1 MEVVTMKIL
10 ITGTSKGIGLA
21 LAKRYLELGHE
32 VYGLDLLESSIN
44 SKNYHHFVID
54 VSKKKQLP
62 EIDDIEVLIN
72 NAGLQNS
79 KDDID
84 NNLKSAIYVTEKYG
98 FGPSIKSILFN
109 ASASSRS
116 GFEFPE
122 YVASKAGM
130 VGYMKNVASRLAE
143 FGVTVNSIS
152 LGGVITESNRPV
164 MEDETAW
171 EEIMKATPMNKWMTE
186 SEVCDWVYF
195 LTMVNKSMS
204 GQDILIDNGEYNLN
218 STFVWPNTK

>member
-1 MEVVTMKIL
+1 MKIL

-21 LAKRYLELGHE
+21 LANRFLEQGHE

-44 SKNYHHFVID
+44 NNRYHHFIVD
-54 VSKKKQLP
+54 VSKKNKLP
-62 EIDDIEVLIN
+62 DIEGIEILIN
-72 NAGLQNS
+72 NAGLQNC

-98 FGPSIKSILFN
+98 FNSQIKSILFN

-143 FGVTVNSIS
+143 FGVIVNSIS
-152 LGGVITESNRPV
+152 LGGVITESNNPV
-164 MEDETAW
+164 MQDKEAW
-171 EEIMKATPMNKWMTE
+171 EKIMVATPLKKWMTE

-195 LTMVNKSMS
+195 LTMINKSMS
-204 GQDILIDNGEYNLN
+204 GEDILIDNGEYNLN
-218 STFVWPNTK
+218 STFVWPK

>member
-1 MEVVTMKIL
+1 MKIL

-21 LAKRYLELGHE
+21 LAKRYLDNGHQ

-44 SKNYHHFVID
+44 HKNYHHYIVD

-62 EIDDIEVLIN
+62 DINDVEILIN

-84 NNLKSAIYVTEKYG
+84 NNLKSAIFVTEKYG
-98 FGPSIKSILFN
+98 FNSNIKSILFN

-152 LGGVITESNRPV
+152 LGGVITESNGPV
-164 MEDETAW
+164 IENKEAW
-171 EEIMKATPMNKWMTE
+171 EEIMKATPMKKWMSET
-186 SEVCDWVYF
+186 EVCDWVYF
-195 LTMVNKSMS
+195 LTIVNKSMS

>member
-1 MEVVTMKIL
+1 MKIL

-21 LAKRYLELGHE
+21 LAKRYLDNGHQ

-44 SKNYHHFVID
+44 HKNYYHYIVD

-62 EIDDIEVLIN
+62 DISDVEILIN

-84 NNLKSAIYVTEKYG
+84 NNLKSAIFVTEKYG
-98 FGPSIKSILFN
+98 FNSNIKSILFN

-152 LGGVITESNRPV
+152 LGGVITESNAPV
-164 MEDETAW
+164 IEKKEAW
-171 EEIMKATPMNKWMTE
+171 EEIMKATPMKKWMSE
-186 SEVCDWVYF
+186 EEVCDWVYF
-195 LTMVNKSMS
+195 LTIVNKSMS

>member
-1 MEVVTMKIL
+1 MKVL
-10 ITGTSKGIGLA
+10 ITGTSKGIGFA

-44 SKNYHHFVID
+44 HKNYHHYIVD

-62 EIDDIEVLIN
+62 NIDDIEILIN
-72 NAGLQNS
+72 NAGLQNC

-84 NNLKSAIYVTEKYG
+84 NNLKSTIYVTEKYG
-98 FGPSIKSILFN
+98 FSSSIKSILFN

-130 VGYMKNVASRLAE
+130 VGYMKNVASRLAPQ
-143 FGVTVNSIS
+143 GVTVNSIS
-152 LGGVITESNRPV
+152 LGGVITESNKPV
-164 MEDETAW
+164 MEHQESWDK
-171 EEIMKATPMNKWMTE
+171 IMEVTPMKKWMTE

-195 LTMVNKSMS
+195 LTIVNKSMS

-218 STFVWPNTK
+218 STFVWPSK

>member
-1 MEVVTMKIL
+1 MKIL

-44 SKNYHHFVID
+44 DKNYHHYQVD

-62 EIDDIEVLIN
+62 NIEGIEILIN
-72 NAGLQNS
+72 NAGLQNCN
-79 KDDID
+79 DDID
-84 NNLKSAIYVTEKYG
+84 NNLKSTIYVTEKYG
-98 FGPSIKSILFN
+98 FSSSIKSILFN

-130 VGYMKNVASRLAE
+130 VGYMKNVASRLASQ
-143 FGVTVNSIS
+143 GVTVNSIS
-152 LGGVITESNRPV
+152 LGGVITESNKPV
-164 MEDETAW
+164 MEHQESWDK
-171 EEIMKATPMNKWMTE
+171 IMEVTPMKKWMTE

-195 LTMVNKSMS
+195 LTIVNKSMS

-218 STFVWPNTK
+218 STFVWPSK

>member
-1 MEVVTMKIL
+1 MKIL

-21 LAKRYLELGHE
+21 LAKRYLEQGHE
-32 VYGLDLLESSIN
+32 VFGLDLLESSIN
-44 SKNYHHFVID
+44 DKKYHHFVVD
-54 VSKKKQLP
+54 ASKKKQLP
-62 EIDDIEVLIN
+62 DIEGIEVLIN
-72 NAGLQNS
+72 NAGLQNC

-98 FGPSIKSILFN
+98 FNPLIKSILFN
-109 ASASSRS
+109 ASASARS

-152 LGGVITESNRPV
+152 LGGVITESNKPV

-171 EEIMKATPMNKWMTE
+171 EEIMKATPMGKWMTE
-186 SEVCDWVYF
+186 NEVCDWVYF

>member
-1 MEVVTMKIL
+1 MEVIKMKIL

-21 LAKRYLELGHE
+21 LAKRYLDNGHE

-44 SKNYHHFVID
+44 HKNYHHYIAD

-62 EIDDIEVLIN
+62 DIDGIEILIN

-84 NNLKSAIYVTEKYG
+84 NNLKSAIFTTEKYG
-98 FGPSIKSILFN
+98 FNPNIKSILFN

-130 VGYMKNVASRLAE
+130 VGYMKNVASRLAD

-152 LGGVITESNRPV
+152 LGGVITESNAPV
-164 MEDETAW
+164 IENKEAW
-171 EEIMKATPMNKWMTE
+171 EEIMKATPMKKWMSE

>member
-1 MEVVTMKIL
+1 MKIL

-21 LAKRYLELGHE
+21 LAKRYLDNGHQ

-44 SKNYHHFVID
+44 HKNYHHYIVD

-62 EIDDIEVLIN
+62 DINDVEILIN

-84 NNLKSAIYVTEKYG
+84 NNLKSAIFVTEKYG
-98 FGPSIKSILFN
+98 FNSNIKSILFN

-152 LGGVITESNRPV
+152 LGGVITESNGPV
-164 MEDETAW
+164 IENKEAW
-171 EEIMKATPMNKWMTE
+171 EEIMKATPMKKWMSE
-186 SEVCDWVYF
+186 IEVCDWVYF
-195 LTMVNKSMS
+195 LTIVNKSMS

-218 STFVWPNTK
+218 STFLWPNTK

>member
-1 MEVVTMKIL
+1 MKIL

-21 LAKRYLELGHE
+21 LAKRYLDNGHE

-44 SKNYHHFVID
+44 HKNYHHYKVD

-62 EIDDIEVLIN
+62 EIDGIEILIN

-84 NNLKSAIYVTEKYG
+84 NNLKSAIFVTEKYG
-98 FGPSIKSILFN
+98 FNPNIKSILFN
-109 ASASSRS
+109 ASASSGS

-152 LGGVITESNRPV
+152 LGGVITESNAPV
-164 MEDETAW
+164 MENKEAW
-171 EEIMKATPMNKWMTE
+171 EEIMKATPMKKWMSE

-195 LTMVNKSMS
+195 LTMVNESMS

-218 STFVWPNTK
+218 STFVWPK

>member
-1 MEVVTMKIL
+1 MKIL

-21 LAKRYLELGHE
+21 LAKRYLSQGHE

-44 SKNYHHFVID
+44 DKNYHHYNVD
-54 VSKKKQLP
+54 VSKKNKLP
-62 EIDDIEVLIN
+62 DIENVEVLIN
-72 NAGLQNS
+72 NAGLQNC

-98 FGPSIKSILFN
+98 FNPSIKSILFN

-130 VGYMKNVASRLAE
+130 VGYMKNVASRLAPY
-143 FGVTVNSIS
+143 GVTVNSIS
-152 LGGVITESNRPV
+152 LGGVLTESNKPV
-164 MEDETAW
+164 MDDEKSW
-171 EEIMKATPMNKWMTE
+171 EQIMEATPMKKWMTE

-204 GQDILIDNGEYNLN
+204 GEDILIDNGEYNLN
-218 STFVWPNTK
+218 STFVWPK

>member
-1 MEVVTMKIL
+1 MKIL

-21 LAKRYLELGHE
+21 LANRYLSLGHE
-32 VYGLDLLESSIN
+32 VYGLDLLDSSIEN
-44 SKNYHHFVID
+44 KNYHHYKVD
-54 VSKKKQLP
+54 VSKKRQLP
-62 EIDDIEVLIN
+62 DIEGIEVLIN
-72 NAGLQNS
+72 NAGLQNC

-98 FGPSIKSILFN
+98 LQDSIKSILFN

-130 VGYMKNVASRLAE
+130 VGYMKNVAARLAPK
-143 FGVTVNSIS
+143 GVIVNSIS
-152 LGGVITESNRPV
+152 LGGVITESNAPV
-164 MEDETAW
+164 MEDEKAW
-171 EEIMKATPMNKWMTE
+171 EEIMKATPLKKWMTE

-218 STFVWPNTK
+218 STFVWPDHR

>member
-1 MEVVTMKIL
+1 MKVL

-44 SKNYHHFVID
+44 HKNYHHYQVD

-62 EIDDIEVLIN
+62 NIDDIEILIN
-72 NAGLQNS
+72 NAGLQNC

-84 NNLKSAIYVTEKYG
+84 NNLKSTIYVTEKYC
-98 FGPSIKSILFN
+98 FSSSIKSILFN

-130 VGYMKNVASRLAE
+130 VGYMKNVASRLAPQ
-143 FGVTVNSIS
+143 GVTVNSIS
-152 LGGVITESNRPV
+152 LGGVITESNKPV
-164 MEDETAW
+164 MEHQESWDK
-171 EEIMKATPMNKWMTE
+171 IMEVTPMKKWMTE

-195 LTMVNKSMS
+195 LTIVNKSMS

-218 STFVWPNTK
+218 STFVWPSK

>member
-1 MEVVTMKIL
+1 
-10 ITGTSKGIGLA
+10 
-21 LAKRYLELGHE
+21 
-32 VYGLDLLESSIN
+32 LDLLESSISN
-44 SKNYHHFVID
+44 KNYHHFVVD

-62 EIDDIEVLIN
+62 EIEGVEILIN
-72 NAGLQNS
+72 NAGLQNC

-98 FGPSIKSILFN
+98 FNSSIKSILFN
-109 ASASSRS
+109 SSASSRS

-152 LGGVITESNRPV
+152 LGGVITESNKVV

>member
-1 MEVVTMKIL
+1 M
-10 ITGTSKGIGLA
+10 
-21 LAKRYLELGHE
+21 
-32 VYGLDLLESSIN
+32 
-44 SKNYHHFVID
+44 
-54 VSKKKQLP
+54 
-62 EIDDIEVLIN
+62 
-72 NAGLQNS
+72 
-79 KDDID
+79 
-84 NNLKSAIYVTEKYG
+84 TEKYG